1 MNENTHT
8 TILERYFFGYID
20 RQVAADE
27 TPLFTGNLGGEP
39 LAAAVARDFSL
50 SAHEA
55 EAALEA
61 ARQEVAL

>member
-1 MNENTHT
+1 MNEDTYT

-20 RQVAADE
+20 REIAADD
-27 TPLFTGNLGGEP
+27 TPLFTGNLDGEP
-39 LAAAVARDFSL
+39 LAAAVARNFSL
-50 SAHEA
+50 SPQEA